1 MALSPLSRR
10 LFLLLAAANFC
21 CVTIASGGPSFTPLA
36 LSEAA
41 NTGFSDTQAEDE
53 KGGWTDQGGN
63 DLSVLSAGKLTLS
76 GVPFAILDEAATP
89 GKTCIVLG
97 GPKRPYLPAK
107 AAIPVPNVS
116 GKSLYLLHAAA
127 WCPPAKEQKMTGV
140 LFIDYSDGSS
150 AEVHVRFGRDVGDWT
165 SPDSYKNAAR
175 VWTAYN
181 ANTQVSLFLSRFPLK
196 AIPVKSI
203 RLESR
208 DSAWMT
214 VAATIGDEVAIK
226 PIKPNFV
233 VTKQFV
239 SPPPFDKPLLEA
251 PADAVPKNIILIIG
265 DGMGQGALQLTSL
278 NQHKAEGKLL
288 MQQLPVASFCT
299 TRSASS
305 DVTESAAA
313 ATAIASGCK
322 TANGFLGITPDKKQQ
337 LTSFTEVAHQG
348 GRAVGLVT
356 SDSITGATPS
366 GFYAHEISRNS
377 YQGVALDTAA
387 SGFDVL
393 IGNNNG
399 RAWFLPKAAGGLRID
414 TRNVLS
420 EMTSGGYTIVS
431 NTAAFAQ
438 APHDKKILGFMDTK
452 TVLGTEQILGQL
464 TETAL
469 ERLAKNDK
477 GFFLMVECTITDAGG
492 HSNNPDLTVLGTTQV
507 DWAVRSAV
515 EFARARGD
523 TLVMVTADHE
533 TGGLTSAITNTPP
546 GKLVINYSTT
556 KHTGTPVR
564 LFAYGPGSQLFKDTV
579 DNTDIAKNICRFWQ
593 LTLPPPIPFN
603 AK

>member
-1 MALSPLSRR
+1 MTLFSLLRSS
-10 LFLLLAAANFC
+10 FLLLVASTVCFVQMASAA
-21 CVTIASGGPSFTPLA
+21 PSFTPLA
-36 LSEAA
+36 LSEAV

-63 DLSVLSAGKLTLS
+63 DLRAISAGKLTLS
-76 GVPFAILDEAATP
+76 DVPFTILDETATP

-107 AAIPVPNVS
+107 AAIPVPKIG
-116 GKSLYLLHAAA
+116 GKYLYLLHAAA

-140 LFIDYSDGSS
+140 IFIDYDDGSS
-150 AEVHVRFGRDVGDWT
+150 AEVHVRFGRDVGNWA

-196 AIPVKSI
+196 PVPVKAI

-208 DSAWMT
+208 ESAWMI
-214 VAATIGDEVAIK
+214 AAASIGDEVALK
-226 PIKPNFV
+226 PLKPV
-233 VTKQFV
+233 LEVTKQFV
-239 SPPPFDKPLLEA
+239 SPPPFDKPLLHA

-265 DGMGQGALQLTSL
+265 DGMGQGALKLTSL
-278 NQHKAEGKLL
+278 HQHKAEGRLL
-288 MQQLPVASFCT
+288 MQQLPVSGFCT

-305 DVTESAAA
+305 EVTDSAAA
-313 ATAIASGCK
+313 ATAMATGCK
-322 TANGFLGITPDKKQQ
+322 TANTFLGITPDKQQQ
-337 LTSFTEVAHQG
+337 LTSFAEVVQRG
-348 GRAVGLVT
+348 GRAVGLIT
-356 SDSITGATPS
+356 SDSITGATPA
-366 GFYAHEISRNS
+366 GFYAHEASRGS
-377 YQGVALDTAA
+377 YQGVAGHAAA

-399 RAWFLPKAAGGLRID
+399 KAWFMPKAASGQRTD
-414 TRNVLS
+414 TRDVLS
-420 EMTSGGYTIVS
+420 EMTSGGYALVS
-431 NTAAFAQ
+431 NNADFVQ

-452 TVLGTEQILGQL
+452 TVLGKEQILGQL
-464 TETAL
+464 AETAL
-469 ERLAKNDK
+469 KRLAKNDK

-492 HSNNPDLTVLGTTQV
+492 HSNTPDVTVLGTTQV

-515 EFARARGD
+515 EFARSRGD
-523 TLVMVTADHE
+523 TLVLVTADHE
-533 TGGLTSAITNTPP
+533 TGGLTCSITNTPL

-556 KHTGTPVR
+556 SHTSAPVR
-564 LFAYGPGSQLFKDTV
+564 LFAYGPGSHLFKDTI

-593 LTLPPPIPFN
+593 LTLPAPIPFN
-603 AK
+603 SK